1 MYDIQLQP
9 FDMASDFMFGERKR
23 ASSPLI
29 LVLENWWL
37 KKCSSTIQPHT
48 HTYTSIRYCCVSN
61 WDSSSYSLQVHH
73 GPAGAPG
80 GDPPPH
86 PGPHF
91 RSDNHHHTHHLPLP
105 PQADSQS
112 APAPQRPLHVQEHV
126 VPQPPSP
133 PSQSHHDR
141 RHFLRAPPPPPDLRH
156 LRGLLFQ
163 LWTESSIR
171 ERPTLNCPS
180 GAFRPSKLDS
190 TGQLGTHKL
199 TAQLD
204 HRKTEK
210 EDIPASAFTI
220 FSVPNPCLL
229 LHLHVLSLWMQP

>member
-141 RHFLRAPPPPPDLRH
+141 RHFLRAPPPPPRPPTPQ
-156 LRGLLFQ
+156 RTFV
-163 LWTESSIR
+163 
-171 ERPTLNCPS
+171 PTLD
-180 GAFRPSKLDS
+180 RVLDPRAANTELS
-190 TGQLGTHKL
+190 IWSFPAVEARLNGTAGN
-199 TAQLD
+199 AQTD
-204 HRKTEK
+204 RTIRSQKNRKRRH
-210 EDIPASAFTI
+210 SSFC
-220 FSVPNPCLL
+220 VH
-229 LHLHVLSLWMQP
+229 HLFCS